1 MSAPEMTP
9 TPTDAERQARELEA
23 MLDDAAESLRRHGP
37 VPAAEVRRALDALFA
52 ELDAEAAA
60 E

>member
-1 MSAPEMTP
+1 MSAPERP
-9 TPTDAERQARELEA
+9 TSTDADRQARELEA
-23 MLDDAAESLRRHGP
+23 MLDAAADSLRRRGP

-52 ELDAEAAA
+52 ELDAETAA